1 MHGGLI
7 SLCPSQTS
15 LKKEAWHS
23 STATSLFVTTVVIG
37 SSVVPLPVQP
47 FTQRVLYFLNFSRSL
62 VLENP
67 KKGTQ
72 DFGRP
77 DFLFGI

>member
-23 STATSLFVTTVVIG
+23 STAISVNTVVIRIA
-37 SSVVPLPVQP
+37 VPVPVQP
-47 FTQRVLYFLNFSRSL
+47 FTKRVLYIF
-62 VLENP
+62 
-67 KKGTQ
+67 
-72 DFGRP
+72 DF
-77 DFLFGI
+77 